1 MSFSDRTI
9 LNYNKRITVLGLGRG
24 RGRAGG
30 WGVVLP
36 HLKLQVL
43 DSRRKAKDFFV
54 YKNIAKG
61 LVALLH
67 QT

>member
-24 RGRAGG
+24 RGRGRG
-30 WGVVLP
+30 GVVLP
-36 HLKLQVL
+36 HFKLQVL

-67 QT
+67 